1 MFTIMV
7 EDFHTLFKTADS
19 NKEEI
24 SKIVEDMNKI
34 NRLDWLDIYKS
45 LHPTN
50 GEYPLLYAI
59 NRAFTEVL
67 CRRFMYYII
76 KATLVNFKD

>member
-7 EDFHTLFKTADS
+7 GDFHIFFKTADS

-34 NRLDWLDIYKS
+34 NRLDQLDIYKS

-50 GEYPLLYAI
+50 GEYPL
-59 NRAFTEVL
+59 FTQQ
-67 CRRFMYYII
+67 M
-76 KATLVNFKD
+76 VNML

>member
-7 EDFHTLFKTADS
+7 GDFHILFKTADS
-19 NKEEI
+19 NEEI

-34 NRLDWLDIYKS
+34 NRLDRLDSYKS

-59 NRAFTEVL
+59 NGAFTEVDL
-67 CRRFMYYII
+67 C
-76 KATLVNFKD
+76 TTS